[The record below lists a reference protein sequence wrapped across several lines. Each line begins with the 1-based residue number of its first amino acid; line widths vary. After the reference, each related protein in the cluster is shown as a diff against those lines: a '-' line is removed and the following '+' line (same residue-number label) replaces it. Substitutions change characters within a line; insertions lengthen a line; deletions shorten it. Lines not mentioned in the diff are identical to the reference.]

1 MFKKVISLV
10 MALSML
16 LGLTAWAG
24 AVAPTDKS
32 DPAYHSTEAIK
43 ERGVL
48 TVSVCTNGRHNY
60 IIPDDAKKY
69 GDLAGTRDGS
79 VPTLCREIARALGV
93 ELKFVEYA
101 TVAEQLQAAACGT
114 ARRIKSVPAYTSTLL
129 PTEGSA

>member
-24 AVAPTDKS
+24 AAAPTDKS

-48 TVSVCTNGRHNY
+48 TVSVCTNGRHN
-60 IIPDDAKKY
+60 
-69 GDLAGTRDGS
+69 
-79 VPTLCREIARALGV
+79 
-93 ELKFVEYA
+93 
-101 TVAEQLQAAACGT
+101 
-114 ARRIKSVPAYTSTLL
+114 
-129 PTEGSA
+129 